1 MFYAKIQL
9 LISGGI
15 GCGVFIHSVDL
26 AESSKNA
33 CFPLQKALKEKEEH
47 IEQLLK
53 ERDMERSEVVRAA
66 AQVDEVRF
74 GRKYKSWFVLAKL
87 GIFCLEF
94 AANLFALRRQE
105 FRICLVC
112 GRNPK
117 TGRSVICLCRRK
129 QNWRHWS
136 RITSVIFWRRKKSCK
151 TSTLWWR
158 HSRRRKRVCQ
168 ML

>member
-1 MFYAKIQL
+1 MKCSNTSCPGTVHQLKSVPNVFYAKIQL

-74 GRKYKSWFVLAKL
+74 GRKYKS
-87 GIFCLEF
+87 
-94 AANLFALRRQE
+94 
-105 FRICLVC
+105 
-112 GRNPK
+112 
-117 TGRSVICLCRRK
+117 
-129 QNWRHWS
+129 
-136 RITSVIFWRRKKSCK
+136 
-151 TSTLWWR
+151 
-158 HSRRRKRVCQ
+158 
-168 ML
+168 